1 MEVSIQAA
9 LADLHAGPD
18 MFTPDC
24 PTRVLLDHITSRWG
38 VLILVALSGGTMRW
52 GELRRWA
59 RGISEKMLAQTL
71 RILEADGLVLREQRP
86 VVPPHVD
93 YSLTDRGR
101 ELAALLLPLMEWII
115 ATAPPQLTAAPAST
129 PDAQLSGR
137 ARLSATSVSGE
148 SVTGEVPPRVVDQHR
163 LELRFGDAP
172 ITQRR

>member
-1 MEVSIQAA
+1 MKVSMEAA
-9 LADLHAGPD
+9 LADLRAGSD
-18 MFTPDC
+18 AFEPDC

-38 VLILVALSGGTMRW
+38 VLILVALSSGTMRW

-71 RILEADGLVLREQRP
+71 RTLEADGLVLREQRP

-115 ATAPPQLTAAPAST
+115 ATA
-129 PDAQLSGR
+129 
-137 ARLSATSVSGE
+137 E
-148 SVTGEVPPRVVDQHR
+148 PRVAGAAALDVS
-163 LELRFGDAP
+163 
-172 ITQRR
+172 

>member
-1 MEVSIQAA
+1 MKVSMEAA
-9 LADLHAGPD
+9 LAELHAGSD
-18 MFTPDC
+18 VFEPDC

-38 VLILVALSGGTMRW
+38 VLILVALSSGTMRW

-71 RILEADGLVLREQRP
+71 RTLEADGLVLREQRP

-115 ATAPPQLTAAPAST
+115 AAAPAPAST
-129 PDAQLSGR
+129 PDAQLPRGEFLGGRRRQVSVARQPFGR
-137 ARLSATSVSGE
+137 ASH
-148 SVTGEVPPRVVDQHR
+148 P
-163 LELRFGDAP
+163 
-172 ITQRR
+172 

>member
-1 MEVSIQAA
+1 MKVSIEAA
-9 LADLHAGPD
+9 LADARSD
-18 MFTPDC
+18 AFAPDC

-38 VLILVALSGGTMRW
+38 VLILVALSSGTMRW

-71 RILEADGLVLREQRP
+71 RTLEADGLVLREQRP

-115 ATAPPQLTAAPAST
+115 AAAPPQPTAASASA
-129 PDAQLSGR
+129 PDGKLPGR
-137 ARLSATSVSGE
+137 
-148 SVTGEVPPRVVDQHR
+148 
-163 LELRFGDAP
+163 
-172 ITQRR
+172 RRRGRCGPQIGP